1 MSKRTPAQRAP
12 RQRPNH
18 PRATNPSSHV
28 ARVPSQE
35 ASTNKKS
42 KTVKEAILEQ
52 WSSKEQRKLFEATQG
67 AVVLDEDKWNDV
79 AVAVGSR
86 SARQCKTQYYK
97 LKRANRLEPISEG
110 TLIRPLIF
118 GGFTNKAFD
127 KCVAEHLDN
136 KITTVGQLAA
146 LDLDISKEANK
157 LYLQKL
163 TGYKFMSLALKM
175 AAPWKEKAA
184 EAIEFWK

>member
-1 MSKRTPAQRAP
+1 M
-12 RQRPNH
+12 
-18 PRATNPSSHV
+18 
-28 ARVPSQE
+28 
-35 ASTNKKS
+35 
-42 KTVKEAILEQ
+42 KEAILEQ

-127 KCVAEHLDN
+127 KCVAEHLGD
-136 KITTVGQLAA
+136 KQITTVGQLAA
-146 LDLDISKEANK
+146 LDLDVSTPERKK
-157 LYLQKL
+157 YLSKL
-163 TGYKFMSLALKM
+163 TKQKQLSEAVAM
-175 AAPWKEKAA
+175 ATRWKNK
-184 EAIEFWK
+184 AIEALAFWQ